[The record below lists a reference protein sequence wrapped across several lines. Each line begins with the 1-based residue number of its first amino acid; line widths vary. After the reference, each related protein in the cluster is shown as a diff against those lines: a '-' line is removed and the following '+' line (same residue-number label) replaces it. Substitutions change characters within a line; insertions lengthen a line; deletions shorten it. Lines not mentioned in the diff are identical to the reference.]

1 MKQEK
6 LEKFLKHSGISIE
19 DIFDKLSLG
28 VGVFDRL
35 KCKPVYL
42 NSYFHSIVTS
52 DKNIILDKICSHV
65 DRKGEIASGGIGTP
79 GVIDIEKEFSV
90 RYGFSV
96 YSADENI
103 AVVFLNEITSKSI
116 ATKSQMDNFL
126 YDKMAELIAEISHEI
141 GNPLAGVSTMLEL
154 LISRIDSYSDEKIK
168 NYLERTF
175 SEINRLTNILRRI
188 RRVYVDNRIE
198 IVEVDLTGFIDEVY
212 QMYADQFKKQQV
224 VFINDIGK
232 DCFVLVDREAFYQVI
247 KNFFDNS
254 LAILRKKQWVRLT
267 AENVDQTYVRLI
279 YRNNGELIPE
289 ESFEKIFMPLYSTKS
304 DGSGLGL
311 FISLKL
317 MTRMGGTINIVKPD
331 EKHGVKF
338 VIFIRRRQLG
348 IEK

>member
-1 MKQEK
+1 MKKEK
-6 LEKFLKHSGISIE
+6 LENFLRHSGISIE
-19 DIFDKLSLG
+19 DIFDKLNLG
-28 VGVFDRL
+28 IGAFNRL

-65 DRKGEIASGGIGTP
+65 DKKGGIASGGIGTP
-79 GVIDIEKEFSV
+79 GVIDIEKEYII

-96 YSADENI
+96 YYADENI

-116 ATKSQMDNFL
+116 ATKSQTDNFL

-141 GNPLAGVSTMLEL
+141 GNPLAGISTMLEL

-198 IVEVDLTGFIDEVY
+198 LVEVDLAGFIDEVY
-212 QMYADQFKKQQV
+212 QMYADQFKKRQV
-224 VFINDIGK
+224 IFINDIGK
-232 DCFVLVDREAFYQVI
+232 DYFVLVDREAFYQVI

-254 LAILRKKQWVRLT
+254 LAILRKEQWVRLT
-267 AENVDQTYVRLI
+267 AENVDETYVRLI
-279 YRNNGELIPE
+279 YRNNGEVIPE

-317 MTRMGGTINIVKPD
+317 MTRMGGTINIVKPN
-331 EKHGVKF
+331 EKNGVKF
-338 VIFIRRRQLG
+338 VFFIRRRQIG
-348 IEK
+348 VE